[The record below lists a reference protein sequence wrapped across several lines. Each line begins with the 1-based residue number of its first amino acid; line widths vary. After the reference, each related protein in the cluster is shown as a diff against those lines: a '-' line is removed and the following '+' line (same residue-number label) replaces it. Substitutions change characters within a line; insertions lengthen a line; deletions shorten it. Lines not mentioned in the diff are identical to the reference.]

1 MTLGGDFCR
10 SLFVF
15 WFFVTQE
22 WRPPDVEQFV
32 VRGSF
37 TVLLAKV
44 EKKVQLLIAE
54 EGLEVSVVDQP
65 PQKTRELL

>member
-1 MTLGGDFCR
+1 M
-10 SLFVF
+10 
-15 WFFVTQE
+15 
-22 WRPPDVEQFV
+22 EQFV